1 MQISCVYKKLHYSL
15 RMMSHSSIPTTYA
28 QWKHCITVK
37 CGIQLTRPYV
47 TARIAT
53 LSEQNSA
60 ENRSFRSLYGEQ
72 HYQSVKR
79 WFAQALEELDRSAS

>member
-1 MQISCVYKKLHYSL
+1 
-15 RMMSHSSIPTTYA
+15 MMNHSSIPATYE

-53 LSEQNSA
+53 LSEPNSA
-60 ENRSFRSLYGEQ
+60 ENRSFRTLYGEA
-72 HYQSVKR
+72 HYQSVQR
-79 WFAQALEELDRSAS
+79 WFAQALEELDRSAN